1 MEIKKSE
8 GQTLLTLL
16 RLAICGVAALCIFGM
31 QGFVNAI
38 LDLFRNSEDMVN
50 SFFQGEED
58 EVIQEDYGNSY
69 ILYYEEQLE
78 DSDTT
83 LHIYKQYYITGTEG
97 QMGMVD
103 SSGNVIFEP
112 LYEGIILLPHSC
124 ILKQDGQWRFY
135 DLNQELLSE
144 ESWDTVEI
152 EKNEQGKISND
163 LVKVSRDGVYGATD
177 QQGNIIIY
185 PRWVTWS
192 FTPMRPTGRS
202 IRVKSD
208 DQYGFVDSEGNV
220 VINVRYDYAALDSL
234 TTPIENEEGEITG
247 ERTEPV
253 IFVLRNDDWGAIF
266 QDEDGDPTS
275 VDWSVDPTEEILND
289 YQTNFAQ

>member
-1 MEIKKSE
+1 
-8 GQTLLTLL
+8 
-16 RLAICGVAALCIFGM
+16 
-31 QGFVNAI
+31 
-38 LDLFRNSEDMVN
+38 
-50 SFFQGEED
+50 
-58 EVIQEDYGNSY
+58 
-69 ILYYEEQLE
+69 
-78 DSDTT
+78 
-83 LHIYKQYYITGTEG
+83 
-97 QMGMVD
+97 
-103 SSGNVIFEP
+103 
-112 LYEGIILLPHSC
+112 
-124 ILKQDGQWRFY
+124 
-135 DLNQELLSE
+135 
-144 ESWDTVEI
+144 
-152 EKNEQGKISND
+152 
-163 LVKVSRDGVYGATD
+163 
-177 QQGNIIIY
+177 
-185 PRWVTWS
+185 
-192 FTPMRPTGRS
+192 MRPTGRS